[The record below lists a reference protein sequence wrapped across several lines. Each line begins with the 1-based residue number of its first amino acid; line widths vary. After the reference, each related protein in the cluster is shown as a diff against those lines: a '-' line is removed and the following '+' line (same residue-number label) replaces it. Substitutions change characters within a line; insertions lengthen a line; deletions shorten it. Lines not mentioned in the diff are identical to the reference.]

1 VREEEVR
8 EGGRGEGEV
17 RETSLATEGEPA
29 ELRLAGPGRS
39 RQRCPS
45 VLLKH
50 ILLFLIIIF
59 RVVHMVGSESVYYKN
74 RGKRTELR
82 LAGPG

>member
-39 RQRCPS
+39 RQAVSLCLVKTYLTLSYYYMEGCTYGGIRER
-45 VLLKH
+45 
-50 ILLFLIIIF
+50 IL
-59 RVVHMVGSESVYYKN
+59 
-74 RGKRTELR
+74 
-82 LAGPG
+82 